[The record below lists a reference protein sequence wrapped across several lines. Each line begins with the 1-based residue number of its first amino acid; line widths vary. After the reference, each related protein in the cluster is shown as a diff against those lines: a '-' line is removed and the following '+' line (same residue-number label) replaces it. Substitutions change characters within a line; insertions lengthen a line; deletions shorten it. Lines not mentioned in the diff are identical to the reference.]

1 MTSAN
6 NNNMET
12 KVGNEEELLKSVFGI
27 TFCNTICFAKI
38 YYCKLGSIY
47 TVDLRCKNHNYKKQ
61 RYKFQTVLPVL
72 VLTGFHGALFI
83 GDCYGGINWGSSKK

>member
-27 TFCNTICFAKI
+27 KFSNTICFAKI
-38 YYCKLGSIY
+38 YYCKLRSIY
-47 TVDLRCKNHNYKKQ
+47 CSAQWT
-61 RYKFQTVLPVL
+61 
-72 VLTGFHGALFI
+72 
-83 GDCYGGINWGSSKK
+83 